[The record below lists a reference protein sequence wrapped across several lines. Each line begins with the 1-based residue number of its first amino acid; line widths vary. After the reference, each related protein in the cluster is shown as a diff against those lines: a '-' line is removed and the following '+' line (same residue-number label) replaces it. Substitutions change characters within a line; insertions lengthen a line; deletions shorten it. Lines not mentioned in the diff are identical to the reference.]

1 MSDQTTLF
9 VDEDGVQWL
18 PDQSVL
24 DPEGN
29 PLVVPVLDNE
39 E

>member
-1 MSDQTTLF
+1 VSNKTTLY

-29 PLVVPVLDNE
+29 PLVVPVEDDGE
-39 E
+39 